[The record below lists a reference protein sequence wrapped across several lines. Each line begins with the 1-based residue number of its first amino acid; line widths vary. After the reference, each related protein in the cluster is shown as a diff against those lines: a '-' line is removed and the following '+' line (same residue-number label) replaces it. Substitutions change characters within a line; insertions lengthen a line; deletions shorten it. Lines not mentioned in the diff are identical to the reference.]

1 MLPFILTK
9 LHLYNVFKWLL
20 FHLTDFFRGPVVSQ
34 VRLAGLEHVI
44 MVTATEGKIL
54 IRNYRFILIALV
66 RISASLQET
75 VFSLMYKY
83 LVDLTP
89 DFSVRFERLCAG

>member
-1 MLPFILTK
+1 M
-9 LHLYNVFKWLL
+9 
-20 FHLTDFFRGPVVSQ
+20 
-34 VRLAGLEHVI
+34 AGLEHVI

-66 RISASLQET
+66 RISAPLLET

-83 LVDLTP
+83 LVDLAP
-89 DFSVRFERLCAG
+89 DFSVRFECLCGGEF